1 MVANMKKIN
10 YKLVLIIGVI
20 VVSGL
25 ALLYFIP
32 LSPAQHTVVKN
43 IGNITKILSIKNG
56 SIYYLNDDVIIA
68 RNIFSEPEDFS
79 IISKDISLASPSI
92 SQNKIA
98 YIGKISKDSKINI
111 LDIDSNQVTTQP
123 LYSSF
128 FWQVDNLKLVDTKN
142 SRSNIINNGKVEYS
156 NLPFSNFTSYSNLI
170 LGSPLDQNPETNGY
184 SWQIIN
190 PPNNSFKGIS
200 ISDASSVPW
209 VVGNFILYTNNSNQL
224 VRISNSGEFKNLNI
238 DVSNSSITNQN
249 KDDQYFV
256 KQKDNKIE
264 INSINLNNGNITN
277 IKTITINKKDIDLS
291 VGISQT
297 YTDGESLYL
306 LISNKI
312 LVVKL

>member
-224 VRISNSGEFKNLNI
+224 VRISNNGEFKNLNI

>member
-1 MVANMKKIN
+1 MGASVKKFN
-10 YKLVLIIGVI
+10 YKLVLIISTI

-32 LSPAQHTVVKN
+32 LFPTQYKIIKN
-43 IGNITKILSIKNG
+43 IDNITKILSIKNDK
-56 SIYYLNDDVIIA
+56 IYYLNDNVLVVRNLNNNPQDILVIS
-68 RNIFSEPEDFS
+68 N
-79 IISKDISLASPSI
+79 DISLASPSI

-98 YIGKISKDSKINI
+98 YIGKISKDSKMNI

-156 NLPFSNFTSYSNLI
+156 NLPFSDFISYSNLI

-209 VVGNFILYTNNSNQL
+209 VVGNFILYINNSNRL

-277 IKTITINKKDIDLS
+277 VKTVTINEKDINLS

>member
-1 MVANMKKIN
+1 MKKIN